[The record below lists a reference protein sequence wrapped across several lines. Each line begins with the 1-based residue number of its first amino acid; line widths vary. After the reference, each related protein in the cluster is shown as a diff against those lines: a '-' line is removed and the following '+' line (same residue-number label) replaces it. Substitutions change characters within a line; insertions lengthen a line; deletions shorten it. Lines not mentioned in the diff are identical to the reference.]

1 MEEKVWH
8 RRVGGRMFSGS
19 SALCINVK
27 VMSGKGNVRD
37 KFSDMEKMK

>member
-19 SALCINVK
+19 SVLCVNAK
-27 VMSGKGNVRD
+27 VMSGRGNVRD